1 ENVVRVRKKTA
12 PPRSIRARRT
22 SISSRRGRPAEA
34 GRAGPAPPPGAA
46 ARRPPGLGR
55 FFTILKGLASCSRP
69 PYDASSPATSAPP
82 PRPARRGRLPPR
94 RPAAAGRPRLET
106 LEDRTSPAVVRW
118 VAGSG
123 NWATPANWST
133 GRVPGPTDEV
143 VINVSGTITVTHSQA
158 NDSIHSLISE
168 NDLAFTGGS
177 LTGSGDSTL
186 DSTFTLSGGTL
197 ASRGSLTRNHVF
209 TWTGGTLAGRG
220 HTEVNAGMV
229 VSGPGGKS
237 LNNQTLDDAAPTTWS
252 GTGGIGLSSA
262 VWNNLA
268 NVTL

>member
-1 ENVVRVRKKTA
+1 HSGPADVYILQTGPAGGSRPDRPRAA
-12 PPRSIRARRT
+12 P
-22 SISSRRGRPAEA
+22 RRGRPS
-34 GRAGPAPPPGAA
+34 PPGTRTFLHHPQR
-46 ARRPPGLGR
+46 ARIMLP
-55 FFTILKGLASCSRP
+55 
-69 PYDASSPATSAPP
+69 SSLRRLLPRHL
-82 PRPARRGRLPPR
+82 RPARRGRLPAR
-94 RPAAAGRPRLET
+94 RPAAAGRRPRLET

-123 NWATPANWST
+123 NWATPANWRT

-177 LTGSGDSTL
+177 LTVSGDSTL

-197 ASRGSLTRNHVF
+197 TSRGSLTLNDVF

-237 LNNQTLDDAAPTTWS
+237 LNNQTLDDAA
-252 GTGGIGLSSA
+252 
-262 VWNNLA
+262 
-268 NVTL
+268 